1 MTRGVLASGPTSA
14 FLYLV
19 ARTARNRFVAR
30 ARRLRTPR
38 YALALAAGAFYFWFL
53 FFREPQEAP
62 LAGVVG
68 GDWSLLAGSL
78 VFAMLAANWWLFG
91 GDRGALAFSPA
102 ELHFLFPAPVSRRAL
117 VHFKL
122 LRAQSVILFNTVL
135 WVGLLGRGHTELNA
149 GLRAVAIWTLFSTL
163 HLHRLGAALTR
174 ASAIEHGRVGARRGA
189 LPFAAFAILFVVL
202 AWSLMRQAPALRLA
216 WSDGLVPFLGTAADA
231 LRAPVPSAVLAPFR
245 ALLAPGLAVTAAEWG
260 RAMGPALAIMLA
272 HYAWVVRTDAAFE
285 EAALEASVH
294 RAERLAAIRDG
305 KPTALPEGRV
315 RRTLVPLA
323 PTGHPAVAIVWKNLI
338 AATRTV
344 RPELLVVPLFAATA
358 ALLIV
363 ALARPG
369 GTALTQFAGVL
380 FLSWSG
386 LLVAAGPLWVRYD
399 LRHDL
404 PKIELLRA
412 FPLPGW
418 AVVLAEIAVSTIL
431 LTALQLALLTL
442 AFAAYLSDAT
452 VGWSVGQRAALL
464 AAAAVALP
472 AVNALAFVVQN
483 AAALLYP
490 AWVRLGATKPGGV
503 EAMGQGMITMLASL
517 LGVGV
522 LLLLPAAAGAAAGY
536 VLRPALGDLAL
547 APALVV
553 GLLVTV
559 LQLVP
564 LLRWL
569 GRVFDRTDPS
579 AVSPS

>member
-1 MTRGVLASGPTSA
+1 
-14 FLYLV
+14 
-19 ARTARNRFVAR
+19 
-30 ARRLRTPR
+30 
-38 YALALAAGAFYFWFL
+38 
-53 FFREPQEAP
+53 
-62 LAGVVG
+62 
-68 GDWSLLAGSL
+68 
-78 VFAMLAANWWLFG
+78 
-91 GDRGALAFSPA
+91 
-102 ELHFLFPAPVSRRAL
+102 
-117 VHFKL
+117 
-122 LRAQSVILFNTVL
+122 
-135 WVGLLGRGHTELNA
+135 
-149 GLRAVAIWTLFSTL
+149 
-163 HLHRLGAALTR
+163 
-174 ASAIEHGRVGARRGA
+174 
-189 LPFAAFAILFVVL
+189 
-202 AWSLMRQAPALRLA
+202 
-216 WSDGLVPFLGTAADA
+216 
-231 LRAPVPSAVLAPFR
+231 
-245 ALLAPGLAVTAAEWG
+245 
-260 RAMGPALAIMLA
+260 
-272 HYAWVVRTDAAFE
+272 
-285 EAALEASVH
+285 
-294 RAERLAAIRDG
+294 
-305 KPTALPEGRV
+305 
-315 RRTLVPLA
+315 
-323 PTGHPAVAIVWKNLI
+323 VAIVWKNLI